1 LSEEVAPSG
10 VDKKMDES
18 RYCAT
23 WLGAAA
29 QMLAVGAVAI
39 ALAQPA
45 RADLVFSGTGTN
57 NAGHAIS
64 ATVDFSLTGTDFR
77 MVITNND
84 QSYEPAGVLTNLGV
98 LTAPAPATAL
108 PSASGTIAPSSG
120 SNLVYSGTP
129 TTGTLGQGW
138 AYVAGASG
146 GTASSG
152 WGVGLTAGNV
162 GNLCGSSSCPRLR
175 NGLDGSAFGVVGPG
189 TDVSNS
195 NLKKKTYVNNSV
207 TIDITLA
214 SNSTFTLADIT
225 SVDFQYGT
233 NSGEGAITVD
243 GCTGGSDCS
252 PTIGGGGGATV
263 PEPASAALLGFGL
276 IGLALVR
283 ARPGRQRA
291 SSL

>member
-1 LSEEVAPSG
+1 
-10 VDKKMDES
+10 MDES
-18 RYCAT
+18 RFCAT

-29 QMLAVGAVAI
+29 QMLAVAAVAI
-39 ALAQPA
+39 ALSQPA
-45 RADLVFSGTGTN
+45 RADLVFTGSGTNVNGT
-57 NAGHAIS
+57 AIS
-64 ATVDFSLTGTDFR
+64 ATADFSLTGSVFQI
-77 MVITNND
+77 VLTNND
-84 QSYEPAGVLTNLGV
+84 PSLAPASVLTNLAV
-98 LTAPAPATAL
+98 VTAPAPATAL
-108 PSASGTIAPSSG
+108 PSASGTISFTSGSSLVSSG
-120 SNLVYSGTP
+120 TVASYS
-129 TTGTLGQGW
+129 LGQEW
-138 AYVAGASG
+138 AYLSG

-152 WGVGLTAGNV
+152 WGVGTGY
-162 GNLCGSSSCPRLR
+162 GNLCGSASQCTTGGHGLAQP
-175 NGLDGSAFGVVGPG
+175 LDGPAYGLVGPN
-189 TDVSNS
+189 TDLTLSPLSN
-195 NLKKKTYVNNSV
+195 TTFVQNSV

-233 NSGEGAITVD
+233 SPGEGAITVE

-283 ARPGRQRA
+283 ARPGRQRV